1 MRAGRSR
8 VPTGLIA
15 RLQARRSWEARSDVR
30 GFTDQGLVFANPDGS
45 RCHPETMSRSCK
57 ESQAACLPA

>member
-1 MRAGRSR
+1 MCA
-8 VPTGLIA
+8 
-15 RLQARRSWEARSDVR
+15 
-30 GFTDQGLVFANPDGS
+30 GFTDQGLAFANPDGS